1 MPFTQSSTCPQPLS
15 GPYAICRALRKKRSA
30 QLFGGIGVE
39 SAGANTMNS
48 IVRTKNTLS
57 TLIAVAALAAGFV
70 LSGLPA
76 RAAQGQPAQTSD
88 ANAQAPNTD
97 QQNSADQNNPPAQTN
112 NNYDQGQNQGQ
123 NNDPNAGPANGAPPA
138 EPVPATL
145 TVPAGTMV
153 AVRTQNWLTTDHN
166 KKGDTF
172 TATLDQPIVADGY
185 VVARRGQTVYGMV
198 TLSDKGGRIH
208 GVSQLGLALGQLT
221 LVDGQQVSLQTQAS
235 DSKAGTSN
243 GRDVAAVGTTTG
255 AGAVIG
261 AVADGGAGAGIGA
274 AAGAAAGLI
283 GVLTTRGRPTVIP
296 PESLVT
302 FKLQAP
308 VSINTEK
315 SQVAFQPVTQQ
326 DFNNNDRSNGNRPA
340 LRRPYYAGYPYGP
353 YYYGYGP
360 GFYYPG
366 FYPGFYG
373 GIGFYGPGFYGRW
386 RR

>member
-1 MPFTQSSTCPQPLS
+1 
-15 GPYAICRALRKKRSA
+15 
-30 QLFGGIGVE
+30 
-39 SAGANTMNS
+39 MNS
-48 IVRTKNTLS
+48 IARTKNTFS
-57 TLIAVAALAAGFV
+57 TLIAMAALAAGFV

-76 RAAQGQPAQTSD
+76 RAAQDQPAQSND
-88 ANAQAPNTD
+88 ATAQAPSPD
-97 QQNSADQNNPPAQTN
+97 QQNSPDQNNPPAQAN
-112 NNYDQGQNQGQ
+112 NNDDQNQN
-123 NNDPNAGPANGAPPA
+123 NNDPNAGPANGAQQAPPPA
-138 EPVPATL
+138 AAVPGTL
-145 TVPAGTMV
+145 TVPAGSVV

-185 VVARRGQTVYGMV
+185 VVARRGQTVYGTV

-221 LVDGQQVSLQTQAS
+221 LVDGQQVALQTQTS

-243 GRDVAAVGTTTG
+243 GRDAAAVGTTTG
-255 AGAVIG
+255 TGAVIG
-261 AVADGGAGAGIGA
+261 AIADGGAGAGIGA
-274 AAGAAAGLI
+274 GAGAAAGLL
-283 GVLTTRGRPTVIP
+283 GVLVTRGRPTVIP

-326 DFNNNDRSNGNRPA
+326 DFNNNERSNSPRPMP
-340 LRRPYYAGYPYGP
+340 RRGYYAGYPYGP
-353 YYYGYGP
+353 YYNPYYGYGP
-360 GFYYPG
+360 GYYPG

-373 GIGFYGPGFYGRW
+373 GLGFYGPGFYGRW

>member
-1 MPFTQSSTCPQPLS
+1 
-15 GPYAICRALRKKRSA
+15 
-30 QLFGGIGVE
+30 
-39 SAGANTMNS
+39 MNS
-48 IVRTKNTLS
+48 IVRTKNTFS
-57 TLIAVAALAAGFV
+57 TLIAMAALAAGFV

-76 RAAQGQPAQTSD
+76 RAAQDQPAQNGD
-88 ANAQAPNTD
+88 ATTQAPNAD
-97 QQNSADQNNPPAQTN
+97 QQNSADQNNPQAQAN
-112 NNYDQGQNQGQ
+112 SNYDQGQNQGQ
-123 NNDPNAGPANGAPPA
+123 NNDPNAGPANGAQQAPPPA
-138 EPVPATL
+138 AAAPVPATL

-153 AVRTQNWLTTDHN
+153 AVRTQNWLTTDHS

-185 VVARRGQTVYGMV
+185 VVARRGQTVYGTV

-221 LVDGQQVSLQTQAS
+221 LVDGQQVSLQTEAS
-235 DSKAGTSN
+235 NSKAGTSN
-243 GRDVAAVGTTTG
+243 GRDAATVGTTTG
-255 AGAVIG
+255 AGAVVG

-296 PESLVT
+296 PESVVT

-315 SQVAFQPVTQQ
+315 SQVAYQPVTQQ
-326 DFNNNDRSNGNRPA
+326 DFNNNTDRSNGQRRMVRPG
-340 LRRPYYAGYPYGP
+340 YYAGYPYGP
-353 YYYGYGP
+353 NYYGYGP
-360 GFYYPG
+360 GYYYPG

-373 GIGFYGPGFYGRW
+373 GLGFYGPGFYGRW